1 LKLTNLQMDAF
12 LSTASKISDRQLP
25 IKLSYAIAK
34 NVRLIE
40 VEIKEYKAALAKVFE
55 KYGEEKD
62 GRFVIDMTN
71 EEGVN
76 EFRKVT
82 EELSSM
88 ESEVNVYTLPISA
101 VDGVDLS
108 VSEMSAL
115 DIMFTE
121 EG

>member
-1 LKLTNLQMDAF
+1 MKLTNLQMDAF